1 MRIVFTHVCVLPQS
15 GLEATDCFVEA
26 LLCLVPGRCRSVRA
40 VVVAPSW
47 PSVLAGRLTLD
58 LLEYRSHAAPGW
70 RGGGPCET
78 TRRRD
83 SREGQPGPPRAP
95 RRHPPTSVSCELRA
109 ACRFAERISLRQL

>member
-47 PSVLAGRLTLD
+47 SSVLAGRLTLD
-58 LLEYRSHAAPGW
+58 LLEYRSHAAPEW

-78 TRRRD
+78 TRRRGA
-83 SREGQPGPPRAP
+83 REGQPAPLHAGHDATHLLAFRAIYG
-95 RRHPPTSVSCELRA
+95 RRA
-109 ACRFAERISLRQL
+109 GSLSASR

>member
-15 GLEATDCFVEA
+15 GLKATDCFVEA

-58 LLEYRSHAAPGW
+58 LLEYRNDLKQLLT
-70 RGGGPCET
+70 CE
-78 TRRRD
+78 RRAVRTL
-83 SREGQPGPPRAP
+83 RNVLK
-95 RRHPPTSVSCELRA
+95 PT
-109 ACRFAERISLRQL
+109 